1 MNLKWAITL
10 AMVASWADAYAQG
23 PSDQELARWLA
34 NDSTRATAVTKIL
47 ASTSSNRMMKNSI

>member
-1 MNLKWAITL
+1 
-10 AMVASWADAYAQG
+10 MVASWADAYAQG